1 MGVVFGLAAAVFW
14 GTADF
19 FARLAAERVGSKR
32 TIFYMQCIGTVLM
45 GGVVAVPAAQ
55 PPWPGSHVLLLAIV
69 LGLMNVTG
77 GSLLYRALEIGTVSL
92 VSPVSSTFSAVT
104 AMLAIVVAGERPSQ
118 LTLIGLALCV
128 MGVLA
133 ASVPPSSGSPTVSRR
148 GIGLAALA
156 ALSWGISFFALRYVV
171 QDLGPYFPVW
181 VSRATSACALGLLAL
196 ARREKLPAPKG
207 AWRFIVGV
215 AVFDSAAFCFY
226 NLGISAALTSVVA
239 VIASLYAAWTVLLA
253 FIILKE
259 RLGAVQWAAV
269 GVIFLGIGLVS
280 AG

>member
-1 MGVVFGLAAAVFW
+1 MGVVFGLVAAVFW

-19 FARLAAERVGSKR
+19 LARLAAERVGSVR
-32 TIFYMQCIGTVLM
+32 TIFYMQCLGTLFMGCVVL
-45 GGVVAVPAAQ
+45 VPAAQ
-55 PPWPGSHVLLLAIV
+55 PSWPSAQVLLLAIV

-104 AMLAIVVAGERPSQ
+104 AMLAIVVAGERPPM
-118 LTLIGLALCV
+118 LTLFGLVLCV
-128 MGVLA
+128 LGVIA
-133 ASVPPSSGSPTVSRR
+133 ASVPPKSATTISRR

-171 QDLGPYFPVW
+171 RDLGPYFPVW
-181 VSRATSACALGLLAL
+181 VSRATSAIALGLLAL
-196 ARREKLPAPKG
+196 ARRQKLPAPKG
-207 AWRFIVGV
+207 AWLFIAGI
-215 AVFDSAAFCFY
+215 AVFDSAAFAFY

-253 FIILKE
+253 FFILRE
-259 RLGAVQWAAV
+259 RLGAIQWAAV
-269 GVIFLGIGLVS
+269 AVIFLGIGLVS
-280 AG
+280 GG